1 MAMVVSK
8 SRSAFHLISESFLQE
23 APIKFTPP
31 DASSAPFRLLSH
43 KKDLSHVARRYTMG
57 VQSKSL
63 KLVMNPD
70 LTMMQHV
77 NRAIQLEHPLAM
89 AARHLDPVW
98 EHVFAQMKH
107 AFRKFGVASSFCK
120 LVSSSASKF

>member
-1 MAMVVSK
+1 MFLRRESFTNLLSSYDSFQASLLQKFEDKMAMVVSK

-31 DASSAPFRLLSH
+31 DASSAPFRLLSQ
-43 KKDLSHVARRYTMG
+43 KKDLSQVARRYTMG

-70 LTMMQHV
+70 LTMSTEQF
-77 NRAIQLEHPLAM
+77 NWNIL
-89 AARHLDPVW
+89 
-98 EHVFAQMKH
+98 
-107 AFRKFGVASSFCK
+107 
-120 LVSSSASKF
+120 